1 MNHKFEDAIEEKGGG
16 NHTLEDSTEEELV
29 KKLKNKIACSTNFQ
43 DMLQFNNCLK
53 ELRDFWKTQER
64 ERVIERIEKIVEES

>member
-29 KKLKNKIACSTNFQ
+29 KKLKNNFQ